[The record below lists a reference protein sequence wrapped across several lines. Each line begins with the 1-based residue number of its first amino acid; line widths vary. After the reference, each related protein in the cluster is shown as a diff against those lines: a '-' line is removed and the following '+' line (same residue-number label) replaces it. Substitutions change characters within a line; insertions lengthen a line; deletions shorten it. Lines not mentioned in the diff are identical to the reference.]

1 MQFTYSKTSYF
12 PYMPPYYGEN
22 NIGPKVITGPASQ
35 GILIK
40 GTGGNA
46 IMPTGVPGSSNQ
58 AIPKAMPQKFY
69 PSMNDSIFSLARRTY
84 IKDAGSSNS
93 VGNGPFL
100 TNNLDSSAHIKFKK
114 IKAQGKS
121 TLPYNNQISFQGKSN
136 DTTVRNS
143 SLSRVR
149 GGGSVAPKKKGAI
162 RNT

>member
-12 PYMPPYYGEN
+12 PYIPPYYGEN
-22 NIGPKVITGPASQ
+22 NIGPNVNTGPTSY
-35 GILIK
+35 GILVK
-40 GTGGNA
+40 ETGGNA

-69 PSMNDSIFSLARRTY
+69 PSMNDSIFSLARKTY
-84 IKDAGSSNS
+84 IKDAGSFRNP
-93 VGNGPFL
+93 GNGPFL
-100 TNNLDSSAHIKFKK
+100 TSNSDSSAHIKFKK
-114 IKAQGKS
+114 IKALGKS
-121 TLPYNNQISFQGKSN
+121 MQPYNNQISFQGNAN